1 MDKKRKTVNHRQV
14 SPRPETSAFG
24 TPGLSGAKV
33 FRETWRRRA
42 LVGFS
47 LAVLMWGVMRPR
59 AADAQIINYPSGFAG
74 STGQIWL
81 QNGAVL
87 SGSSI
92 QLTNNTNG
100 AANNAWY
107 EMPVNVQAFTT
118 SFTFAETC
126 PTDCGDGFGFMIISV
141 NNPSSPGYT
150 YSGDSGG
157 QFSWSQGCSG
167 TTGTSGCNPINSVL
181 VKFDLYDVATSK
193 TGANLTGFYSGGEYP
208 QAPNPEYDMS
218 GAGINMESGDLMRC
232 TLAYN
237 GTVLTESVT
246 DTVTGVTYTNNYAA
260 NIPSLVGGNTAYVG
274 FGGGTGAATVIQNL
288 TSWTYTMESP
298 GQAAIPMFSPAAGT
312 YSGIQSVALSSV
324 SSGAVICYNTI
335 GNPATNGAN
344 SCTTGTA
351 YTGPVTVSSS
361 ETLYAVAGGTGY
373 NDSPVVSANYVIQNS
388 VAIPTFSPAAGT
400 YNSAQSVTISDA
412 TANATIYYTTDGT
425 VPTTSSTKYTSPIAV
440 SSTEKLEAIAVA
452 TGNANSAV
460 ASAAYTINPVTSV
473 ATPTFS
479 PPAGT
484 YTSVQLVT
492 ISDAT
497 LGAAIYYT
505 TDGSTPT
512 TSSNPYTGHVTVLAT
527 ETLEAIA
534 VVTGAPISPV
544 ASAAYTINLLPTVAT
559 PTFSPAGG
567 TYSGPQSVT
576 ISDATADATIYYTTD
591 GTTPTTSS
599 TTYTGPI
606 PVSSTETLKAIA
618 VAMGD
623 NNSLVGFAAYDI
635 NPIISVATPTF
646 TPGAGAYTSAQS
658 VTISDATSGAT
669 IYYTTNGSM
678 PTTSSTAYTGPITVS
693 STGTLEA
700 IAVAKGDSNSA
711 VASASYTITPAMPVV
726 STPTFS
732 PAAGTYTSAQSV
744 TISDATS
751 GATIYYTSNGSTPT
765 TSSTAYTG
773 PITVSSTETLE
784 AIAVAT
790 GDSNSAVASAAYTIS
805 SPPNFTL
812 GASPA
817 SLTVDSGNQGTVT
830 LSVTPQNGFN
840 SPVSFACSGLPTGA
854 TCSFAPATVTPSG
867 AVATT
872 QLTISASAQ
881 SSALR
886 SRPQPFLP
894 YTALVVT
901 VCLFGWRKRHSWHP
915 WLLLVVAYA
924 GLGLFSGCGGSTGGG
939 ATTPTPSPT
948 PAPAATSATVTVTAT
963 SGTLKG
969 TATIMLTVN

>member
-14 SPRPETSAFG
+14 STRPETSAFG
-24 TPGLSGAKV
+24 TPGLSGAKAC
-33 FRETWRRRA
+33 RETWRRA

-47 LAVLMWGVMRPR
+47 LAVLMWGVLRPR
-59 AADAQIINYPSGFAG
+59 AVDAQIINYPSGFVG

-81 QNGAVL
+81 QHSAVL

-100 AANNAWY
+100 SANNAWY
-107 EMPVNVQAFTT
+107 ETPVNVQAFTT

-126 PTDCGDGFGFMIISV
+126 PTDCGDGFGFMIVSV

-167 TTGTSGCNPINSVL
+167 VTGTSGCSPINSVL
-181 VKFDLYDVATSK
+181 VKFDLYDVTTSK

-218 GAGINMESGDLMRC
+218 GAGIHLESGDLMRC

-246 DTVTGVTYTNNYAA
+246 DTVTGATYTNSYAA
-260 NIPSLVGGNTAYVG
+260 DIPSLVGGHTAYVG

-288 TSWTYTMESP
+288 TSWTYTTESP

-312 YSGIQSVALSSV
+312 YSGTQSVTLSSV
-324 SSGAVICYNTI
+324 SSGAVICYNTT

-351 YTGPVTVSSS
+351 YTGPVTVSSG

-388 VAIPTFSPAAGT
+388 VAIPTFSPGAGT

-425 VPTTSSTKYTSPIAV
+425 VPTTSSTKYTSPITV

-452 TGNANSAV
+452 TGNANSTV

-479 PPAGT
+479 PAAGT
-484 YTSVQLVT
+484 YT
-492 ISDAT
+492 A
-497 LGAAIYYT
+497 
-505 TDGSTPT
+505 
-512 TSSNPYTGHVTVLAT
+512 
-527 ETLEAIA
+527 
-534 VVTGAPISPV
+534 
-544 ASAAYTINLLPTVAT
+544 
-559 PTFSPAGG
+559 
-567 TYSGPQSVT
+567 PQSVT

-591 GTTPTTSS
+591 GTTPTPSS

-606 PVSSTETLKAIA
+606 LVSSTETLKTIA
-618 VAMGD
+618 VAIGE

-658 VTISDATSGAT
+658 VVISDATAGAT

-693 STGTLEA
+693 STETLEA

-711 VASASYTITPAMPVV
+711 VASAAYTITPAMPVV

-732 PAAGTYTSAQSV
+732 PAAGTYTSAQFV

-751 GATIYYTSNGSTPT
+751 GATIYYTINGSAPT
-765 TSSTAYTG
+765 SSSTAYTG

-812 GASPA
+812 SASLV
-817 SLTVDSGNQGTVT
+817 SLTVESGNQGTVT
-830 LSVTPQNGFN
+830 LAVTPQNGFN
-840 SPVSFACSGLPTGA
+840 SPVSFACAGLPTGA

-886 SRPQPFLP
+886 SRPQPFFP

-901 VCLFGWRKRHSWHP
+901 VCLFGWKKRRSWHS
-915 WLLLVVAYA
+915 WLLLVVACA
-924 GLGLFSGCGGSTGGG
+924 GLGLFSGCGGSSGGG
-939 ATTPTPSPT
+939 STTPTSSPT
-948 PAPAATSATVTVTAT
+948 PAPAATNSTVTVTAT

>member
-14 SPRPETSAFG
+14 STRPETSAFG
-24 TPGLSGAKV
+24 TPGLSGAKAC
-33 FRETWRRRA
+33 RETWRRA

-47 LAVLMWGVMRPR
+47 LAVLMWGVLRPR
-59 AADAQIINYPSGFAG
+59 AVDAQIINYPSGFVG

-81 QNGAVL
+81 QHSAVL

-100 AANNAWY
+100 SANNAWY
-107 EMPVNVQAFTT
+107 ETPVNVQAFTT

-126 PTDCGDGFGFMIISV
+126 PTDCGDGFGFMIVSV

-167 TTGTSGCNPINSVL
+167 VTGTSGCSPINSVL
-181 VKFDLYDVATSK
+181 VKFDLYDVTTSK

-218 GAGINMESGDLMRC
+218 GAGIHLESGDLMRC

-246 DTVTGVTYTNNYAA
+246 DTVTGATYTNSYAA
-260 NIPSLVGGNTAYVG
+260 DIPSLVGGHTAYVG

-288 TSWTYTMESP
+288 TSWTYTTESP

-312 YSGIQSVALSSV
+312 YSGTQSVTLSSV
-324 SSGAVICYNTI
+324 SSGAVICYNTT

-351 YTGPVTVSSS
+351 YTGPVTVSSG

-388 VAIPTFSPAAGT
+388 VAIPTFSPGAGT

-425 VPTTSSTKYTSPIAV
+425 VPTTSSTKYTSPITV

-452 TGNANSAV
+452 TGNANSTV

-479 PPAGT
+479 PAAGT
-484 YTSVQLVT
+484 YTAVQLVT

-534 VVTGAPISPV
+534 VVTGAPVSPV

-559 PTFSPAGG
+559 PTFSPAAG

-591 GTTPTTSS
+591 GTTPTPSS

-606 PVSSTETLKAIA
+606 LVSSTETLKTIA
-618 VAMGD
+618 VAIGE

-658 VTISDATSGAT
+658 VVISDATAGAT

-693 STGTLEA
+693 STETLEA

-711 VASASYTITPAMPVV
+711 VASAAYTITPAMPVV

-732 PAAGTYTSAQSV
+732 PAAGTYTSAQFV

-751 GATIYYTSNGSTPT
+751 GATIYYTINGSTPT
-765 TSSTAYTG
+765 SSSTAYTG

-812 GASPA
+812 SASLV
-817 SLTVDSGNQGTVT
+817 SLTVESGNQGTVT
-830 LSVTPQNGFN
+830 LAVTPQNGFN
-840 SPVSFACSGLPTGA
+840 SPVSFACAGLPTGA

-886 SRPQPFLP
+886 SRPQPFFP

-901 VCLFGWRKRHSWHP
+901 VCLFGWKKRRSWHS
-915 WLLLVVAYA
+915 WLLLVVACA
-924 GLGLFSGCGGSTGGG
+924 GLGLFSGCGGSSGGG
-939 ATTPTPSPT
+939 STTPTSSPT
-948 PAPAATSATVTVTAT
+948 PAPAATNSTVTVTAT